1 MIFTNVEFWIF
12 FAVVLA
18 IFSVLHPKRTLRNA
32 FLFGASIFF
41 YFKTGG
47 YFFVLLLFSTFS
59 DYLIGFAIHR
69 SGRKASRTFWLV
81 TSITINLL
89 VLGYFKYS
97 YFFAGVI
104 SDVTGEPIDYFNH
117 FNNAVNQVTG
127 SYLSVDYLLPPVGI
141 SFFTFQ
147 TISYAVDVYKKKIE
161 PVRNILDFGFYVSFF
176 PQLVAGPIVRASE
189 FIPQIYKPFKLTKE
203 DFGVAIWW
211 ILKGLMKKL
220 ILADYIAVNFVDRV
234 FADPSAHS
242 GFENVM
248 SIYGYSLQ
256 VYADF
261 SGYTD
266 VAIGVALLLGFAL
279 PVNFNSPYK
288 ARSVGEFWRRWHISL
303 STWLKDY
310 LYIPLGGSRSASI
323 LTWVFYITIPFILLA
338 YFGWDNWP
346 FVLAACGGVAAL
358 LIGLSIRYPAVK
370 KEVTTSSN
378 LMLTMVLGGF
388 WHGASWLFV
397 IWGAL
402 NGVGLV
408 VYKIWR
414 KVSPWEG
421 RKEWIWRI
429 WTIFLTFTF
438 ITFTRIWFRHT
449 TLEGV
454 DAFFY
459 QVWNDFGWDLIPE
472 VLYNYKYV
480 FMMIY
485 AGMVLHWYPSDWK
498 EEMRQVFLKTH
509 IAVKVVITVAVVF
522 VVYQAMS
529 SDLQPFI
536 YFQF

>member
-1 MIFTNVEFWIF
+1 
-12 FAVVLA
+12 
-18 IFSVLHPKRTLRNA
+18 
-32 FLFGASIFF
+32 
-41 YFKTGG
+41 
-47 YFFVLLLFSTFS
+47 
-59 DYLIGFAIHR
+59 
-69 SGRKASRTFWLV
+69 
-81 TSITINLL
+81 
-89 VLGYFKYS
+89 
-97 YFFAGVI
+97 
-104 SDVTGEPIDYFNH
+104 
-117 FNNAVNQVTG
+117 
-127 SYLSVDYLLPPVGI
+127 
-141 SFFTFQ
+141 
-147 TISYAVDVYKKKIE
+147 
-161 PVRNILDFGFYVSFF
+161 
-176 PQLVAGPIVRASE
+176 
-189 FIPQIYKPFKLTKE
+189 
-203 DFGVAIWW
+203 
-211 ILKGLMKKL
+211 MKQL

-234 FADPSAHS
+234 FADPAAHS

-248 SIYGYSLQ
+248 SVYGYSLQ

-266 VAIGVALLLGFAL
+266 VAIGVALLMGFRL
-279 PVNFNSPYK
+279 PINFNSPYK
-288 ARSVGEFWRRWHISL
+288 ARSVGEFWKRWHISL

-310 LYIPLGGSRSASI
+310 LYIPLGGSRTASF
-323 LTWVFYITIPFILLA
+323 LTWVFYLAIPFILMA

-358 LIGLSIRYPAVK
+358 LVGLSIRYPKVK

-402 NGVGLV
+402 NGIGLV

-421 RKEWIWRI
+421 RSEWVWRI
-429 WTIFLTFTF
+429 WAIFLTFNF

-459 QVWNDFGWDLIPE
+459 QVWNDFGWHLIPD
-472 VLYNYKYV
+472 VLDNYKYV
-480 FMMIY
+480 FMMVY
-485 AGMVLHWYPSDWK
+485 AGFVLHWFPSDWK
-498 EEMRQVFLKTH
+498 EEMRQVFLNTH
-509 IAVKVVITVAVVF
+509 IAVKVAITAITVF
-522 VVYQAMS
+522 VVFQAMS